1 MLTITLLKSAM
12 LIVGL
17 VLTSV
22 FLQMALSYGKL
33 PLVIGQ

>member
-1 MLTITLLKSAM
+1 MLSITLLKSAI

-22 FLQMALSYGKL
+22 FLQVAMSYGSL
-33 PLVIGQ
+33 PLIVGQ

>member
-22 FLQMALSYGKL
+22 FLQMALSYGNL

>member
-1 MLTITLLKSAM
+1 MLSITLLKSAI

-22 FLQMALSYGKL
+22 FLQAAMSFGSL
-33 PLVIGQ
+33 PLIVGQ

>member
-1 MLTITLLKSAM
+1 MLSITLLKSAI

-22 FLQMALSYGKL
+22 FLQVAMSYGSI
-33 PLVIGQ
+33 PLIIGQ